1 MHTFVCTKYRFLTN
15 LRQPLKVIQ
24 PEQVLYYCLILH
36 KKKDQVQSMKKVC
49 ISFLLSVMYV
59 VSLAQNDSSHRVYR
73 DSAAGVYADS
83 GHVNADTGR
92 ILNADTSLR
101 IVNVNPFFSVHVD
114 STLTYQFQI
123 NKPLSNYYWYLK
135 NAPVGLRLNKDN
147 GVLSFNADKS
157 YFLSGRLKYDYNYN
171 VSIGIQNLSN
181 PAEKVDTNF
190 AIVFFNTEVIPS
202 KLKPQVSGTVWI
214 EEGDTLRFKVL
225 CEAGSFPFENIL
237 TLTSVPIGNFSPV
250 QKCDDQFKW
259 TPPYDFV
266 KETDTGKGKIV
277 TVSFIGSTKF
287 KMKDTAALR
296 LIVRNGLNYPLAVQQ
311 YEQLVHDMNAYIV
324 KLKYTFLQLDKT
336 IKKTKRTRTG
346 FDLTAASAA
355 LSGTVLSTSDN
366 DQTKRTGL
374 ILPSV
379 GLVLTPLKE
388 ASAPTK
394 NAEQNQATLV
404 RSSIKRLEYIV
415 QDNKLVG
422 EKDPAL
428 TDKMAKI
435 REELKQS
442 QLQLIDV
449 PIEITNNM
457 TEEELNRY
465 FNSNKVNKKYNLK
478 KS

>member
-1 MHTFVCTKYRFLTN
+1 
-15 LRQPLKVIQ
+15 
-24 PEQVLYYCLILH
+24 
-36 KKKDQVQSMKKVC
+36 MKKLW
-49 ISFLLSVMYV
+49 ISFLFCAMCLS
-59 VSLAQNDSSHRVYR
+59 SFAQTDTLRNVRTDSAKFTATDTSTRANLDSSLTT
-73 DSAAGVYADS
+73 
-83 GHVNADTGR
+83 DT
-92 ILNADTSLR
+92 TLR
-101 IVNVNPFFSVHVD
+101 IINVNPFFSVHVD
-114 STLTYQFQI
+114 STLSYQFQI
-123 NKPLSNYYWYLK
+123 NKDVPNSFWFLK

-147 GVLSFNADKS
+147 GLLSFKADKS
-157 YFLSGRLKYDYNYN
+157 YFLSGRLKYDYNYT
-171 VSIGIQNLSN
+171 VTIGIQNLAN
-181 PAEKVDTNF
+181 PKERVDTTF
-190 AIVFFNTEVIPS
+190 SIVFFNTEIIPS
-202 KLKPQVSGTVWI
+202 DLKPQVSGTVYI

-225 CEAGSFPFENIL
+225 CETGSFPFENIM
-237 TLTSVPIGNFSPV
+237 TLTSVPIGQFSPV
-250 QKCDDQFKW
+250 QKCDDEFKW
-259 TPPYDFV
+259 TPSYDFV
-266 KETDTGKGKIV
+266 KETDTGKGKQV
-277 TVSFIGSTKF
+277 VVSFIGSTKF
-287 KMKDTAALR
+287 KMQDTAVLKI
-296 LIVRNGLNYPLAVQQ
+296 IVRNGLNYPLAVEQ
-311 YEQLVHDMNAYIV
+311 YNQLVHDMNSYII
-324 KLKYTFLQLDKT
+324 KLKYTFLQLDRT

-422 EKDPAL
+422 EKDPDL
-428 TDKMAKI
+428 LDKMAKI

-465 FNSNKVNKKYNLK
+465 FNSRKVNKKYNLK